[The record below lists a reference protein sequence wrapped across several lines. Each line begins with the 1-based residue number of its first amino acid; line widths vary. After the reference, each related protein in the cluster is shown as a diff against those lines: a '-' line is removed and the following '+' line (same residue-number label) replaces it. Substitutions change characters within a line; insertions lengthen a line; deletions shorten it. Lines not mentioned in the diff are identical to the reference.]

1 MRPGS
6 FCSKAAPTPIPPR
19 LCRGLPEPGAVFPRL
34 QTALRRTARTTHQ
47 GKARP
52 NSGCRRQNLRLKK
65 TLIMSAALPKLS
77 ASFAALLLAG
87 ALSAAPLSIEKQ
99 GSFAA
104 GGTVVPAK
112 TAYDPY
118 HPTADRQDLRGD
130 HAFVRYRIPTDARTY
145 PLAFLHGHVE
155 FSKTWETTPDGRD
168 GFRTSS
174 SPAASRSTSSPS
186 RAAEAPGRQR

>member
-52 NSGCRRQNLRLKK
+52 NSGCRRQNHRLKK

-87 ALSAAPLSIEKQ
+87 ALSAAP
-99 GSFAA
+99 
-104 GGTVVPAK
+104 AK
-112 TAYDPY
+112 TAYAPY